1 MPILFSYPEKS
12 NPVGADLLFITDS
25 ASNNTNTI
33 KISSIQDVIDVVDTF
48 NADAPL
54 VAAGTGAGPYTG
66 AITLSLGTVPVNKG
80 GTNLTSYT
88 QGDLLYAPIGAA
100 LQGLSIGTAGQVLKV
115 NSGGTAPF
123 WGDDIGVKGSGTQYN
138 VPLFN
143 NAAGDTIGDSL
154 LSQPSAV
161 NMVFGASTLSGKF
174 IDFQNHKI
182 AFDSD
187 NTNTFIKADT
197 STPES
202 LEIHAD
208 HDVVL
213 NADNYV
219 VINPGIAV
227 PAGGLDLGAKGSIT
241 FDTNFLYIAVDDDD
255 WRKVALS
262 AI

>member
-1 MPILFSYPEKS
+1 MLELDGSAISGILEVS
-12 NPVGADLLFITDS
+12 NGGVGLYAYS
-25 ASNNTNTI
+25 
-33 KISSIQDVIDVVDTF
+33 
-48 NADAPL
+48 
-54 VAAGTGAGPYTG
+54 
-66 AITLSLGTVPVNKG
+66 
-80 GTNLTSYT
+80 
-88 QGDLLYAPIGAA
+88 QGDILYYGSGPQLSALPIGAA
-100 LQGLSIGTAGQVLKV
+100 DKVLKV
-115 NSGGTAPF
+115 NAGGSAPF

-174 IDFQNHKI
+174 IDFKNHKI

-208 HDVVL
+208 QDVVL

-227 PAGGLDLGAKGSIT
+227 PAGGLDLGVKGSIT